1 MKSNRP
7 IVNFEMNNIPR
18 HGRRVLVHATRN
30 IRTKSYDRKSF
41 QRQVPENL
49 ACYSQNYYY
58 KTNNKENNSLN
69 SGKVGIPKI
78 PNFLPT
84 EIKMKENEDQQKTL
98 HVKNDQIAENC
109 YARGEHFELVSITQK
124 KVELNSKSLGFLS
137 VSNSQPIGL
146 EQNAKGDQRKG
157 PDVVPFSG
165 GPDMQCKQSQ
175 MAPAQPYLTG
185 ECEKQRKV
193 VRRPS
198 LPIRSIRKRSSSLC
212 PILEVDSSC
221 QDTFKNTCDTP
232 KIRKSVSNLIIIDIP
247 GDHSELFERDI
258 TTIKCNPKLPSV
270 PRNEP
275 GITSVPKKEPGILSV
290 SRNKPGTPSVPI
302 KAPGIPSFPRKEPEI
317 SSVPTKK
324 PGIPSASRMDPEIT
338 SLSRK
343 DPVTPSFQTN
353 ESGLLSVQRKDPG
366 IASDPRNESGIP
378 SVPKKEPLILPSS
391 RSEPKIPSILI
402 KTPVIPSVPRK
413 EPGIPSVPGKVS
425 RKPSAPGKE
434 SGILSFPIKTSGV
447 LSIPRKDP
455 VIPSLPRQEPELC
468 SILTNE
474 PKIPSIPKNEPEILS
489 VPRYD
494 QEKTKELRTLFR
506 DFETGLTPMPDN
518 GTFDSFEPNITEQ
531 ACLFPQFSA
540 NGSIH
545 GTNFNAIQNDYS
557 AHFGAYSVETTPL
570 VLRAVKTLSGE
581 NENHSHRLFPI
592 FVFEE
597 PSAIWMRRVN
607 AECENK
613 FFMIPAGHY
622 KPRSDPL
629 DKIHCKHIGNIEIAF
644 NEIWGKYRIKPGYF
658 WHGNKC
664 YLIEQDVILVSKKA
678 PSEKLLSK
686 RFIRSVNALTS
697 TFTWLHKIESINLSR
712 NLQNTLKLTAKEL
725 ADFEFILKQCNGLML
740 VAEFYAEKV
749 MKISTFTW
757 LKLFIKYFMTPMK
770 GSVYFIGIL
779 WHQLSEKDLVC
790 MMDLFQFYLNCW
802 KLSGYLGPA
811 PPLTELLQGKSKSC
825 SKNSSL
831 IGNK

>member
-49 ACYSQNYYY
+49 ACYSQNNYY

-69 SGKVGIPKI
+69 SDKVGIPKI

-84 EIKMKENEDQQKTL
+84 EVKMKENEDQQKTL

-124 KVELNSKSLGFLS
+124 KLKLNSKSLEFLS
-137 VSNSQPIGL
+137 VPSPQPTGL
-146 EQNAKGDQRKG
+146 DQNAKGDQRKG

-175 MAPAQPYLTG
+175 MAPTQPYLTG
-185 ECEKQRKV
+185 DREKQRKV

-232 KIRKSVSNLIIIDIP
+232 KIRKSVSNLIIIDIH

-258 TTIKCNPKLPSV
+258 TTIKCNPELPFIPGNEPGITSVPKKEPGTLSVSRNKPELPSV

-290 SRNKPGTPSVPI
+290 SRNKP
-302 KAPGIPSFPRKEPEI
+302 E
-317 SSVPTKK
+317 
-324 PGIPSASRMDPEIT
+324 
-338 SLSRK
+338 L
-343 DPVTPSFQTN
+343 
-353 ESGLLSVQRKDPG
+353 
-366 IASDPRNESGIP
+366 
-378 SVPKKEPLILPSS
+378 
-391 RSEPKIPSILI
+391 
-402 KTPVIPSVPRK
+402 PSVPRK
-413 EPGIPSVPGKVS
+413 EPGMPSVPGKVS

-434 SGILSFPIKTSGV
+434 PGILSVPIKTPGL
-447 LSIPRKDP
+447 LSIPGKEPGIPSAPRMDPGITSLTRKDP
-455 VIPSLPRQEPELC
+455 VIPSLPRKEPELC
-468 SILTNE
+468 SILKNE
-474 PKIPSIPKNEPEILS
+474 PKIPSIPKNEPELHSIPRNEPEILS
-489 VPRYD
+489 VLRYD
-494 QEKTKELRTLFR
+494 LEKTKELRTLFR

-518 GTFDSFEPNITEQ
+518 STFDSLEPNFTGQ
-531 ACLFPQFSA
+531 ASLFPHFSP
-540 NGSIH
+540 NGSIP

-697 TFTWLHKIESINLSR
+697 TFTWLQKIESISLSK
-712 NLQNTLKLTAKEL
+712 NLQNTFKLTAKEL

-811 PPLTELLQGKSKSC
+811 PPLTELLQGKSKNC

>member
-1 MKSNRP
+1 MKSNRS
-7 IVNFEMNNIPR
+7 IVNFEINNIPR
-18 HGRRVLVHATRN
+18 HGRRVLAHATRN

-49 ACYSQNYYY
+49 ACYSQNNYY

-69 SGKVGIPKI
+69 SDKVGIPKI

-84 EIKMKENEDQQKTL
+84 EVKMKENEDQQKTL

-124 KVELNSKSLGFLS
+124 KLKLNSKSLEFLS
-137 VSNSQPIGL
+137 VPSPQPTGL

-175 MAPAQPYLTG
+175 MAPTQPYLTG
-185 ECEKQRKV
+185 DREKQRKV

-232 KIRKSVSNLIIIDIP
+232 KIRKSVSNLIIIDIH

-258 TTIKCNPKLPSV
+258 TTIKCNPELPFIPGNEPGITSVPKKEPGTLSVSRNKPELPSV

-290 SRNKPGTPSVPI
+290 SRNKP
-302 KAPGIPSFPRKEPEI
+302 E
-317 SSVPTKK
+317 
-324 PGIPSASRMDPEIT
+324 
-338 SLSRK
+338 L
-343 DPVTPSFQTN
+343 
-353 ESGLLSVQRKDPG
+353 
-366 IASDPRNESGIP
+366 
-378 SVPKKEPLILPSS
+378 
-391 RSEPKIPSILI
+391 
-402 KTPVIPSVPRK
+402 PSVPRK
-413 EPGIPSVPGKVS
+413 EPGMPSVPGKVS

-434 SGILSFPIKTSGV
+434 PGILSVPIKTPGL
-447 LSIPRKDP
+447 LSIPGKEPGIPSAPRMDPGITSLTRKDP
-455 VIPSLPRQEPELC
+455 VIPSLPRKEPELC
-468 SILTNE
+468 SILKNE
-474 PKIPSIPKNEPEILS
+474 PKIPSIPKNEPELHSIPRNEPEILS
-489 VPRYD
+489 VLRYD
-494 QEKTKELRTLFR
+494 LEKTKELRTLFR

-518 GTFDSFEPNITEQ
+518 STFDSLEPNFTGQ
-531 ACLFPQFSA
+531 ASLFPHFSP
-540 NGSIH
+540 NGSIP

-697 TFTWLHKIESINLSR
+697 TFTWLQKIESISLSK
-712 NLQNTLKLTAKEL
+712 NLQNTFKLTAKEL

-811 PPLTELLQGKSKSC
+811 PPLTELLQGKSKNC

>member
-49 ACYSQNYYY
+49 ACYSQNNYY

-212 PILEVDSSC
+212 PILEVDLSC

-258 TTIKCNPKLPSV
+258 KTIKCDPGLPSV

-275 GITSVPKKEPGILSV
+275 GI
-290 SRNKPGTPSVPI
+290 PSVPI
-302 KAPGIPSFPRKEPEI
+302 KAPEIPSLPRKEPEI
-317 SSVPTKK
+317 PSVPTK
-324 PGIPSASRMDPEIT
+324 
-338 SLSRK
+338 
-343 DPVTPSFQTN
+343 
-353 ESGLLSVQRKDPG
+353 
-366 IASDPRNESGIP
+366 
-378 SVPKKEPLILPSS
+378 
-391 RSEPKIPSILI
+391 
-402 KTPVIPSVPRK
+402 
-413 EPGIPSVPGKVS
+413 EPGI
-425 RKPSAPGKE
+425 
-434 SGILSFPIKTSGV
+434 
-447 LSIPRKDP
+447 
-455 VIPSLPRQEPELC
+455 
-468 SILTNE
+468 
-474 PKIPSIPKNEPEILS
+474 
-489 VPRYD
+489 
-494 QEKTKELRTLFR
+494 RTLFR

-518 GTFDSFEPNITEQ
+518 STSDSLEPNITGQ
-531 ACLFPQFSA
+531 ASLFPPFSP
-540 NGSIH
+540 NGSIP

-557 AHFGAYSVETTPL
+557 AHFGAYSVKTTPL

-697 TFTWLHKIESINLSR
+697 TFTWLQKIESISLSK

-811 PPLTELLQGKSKSC
+811 PPLTELLQGKSKNC